1 MDWEYLFADRIIE
14 RGYSYYCSCAV
25 KNLTVTDDTMQANEQ
40 QRYMIF
46 YWMFYVLIIN
56 YTLDLRRK

>member
-25 KNLTVTDDTMQANEQ
+25 EDLTVTDDTMQANEQ
-40 QRYMIF
+40 QIYDF
-46 YWMFYVLIIN
+46 LLDVLCSDN
-56 YTLDLRRK
+56 KLYSWFKA